1 VQVTK
6 SLGNNWQPD
15 WSPDGKY
22 IAYRSEDGEGGLFV
36 IPALGG
42 EGQERKISSFGY
54 YPRWS
59 LDGSQILFQTT
70 RFVTARLYVVD
81 INGGAPRELMT
92 STLHPEKGNRLISAN
107 WYPDGKRISLWLASG
122 MLDSVVPVFWTTPL
136 DGGAPVQ
143 SEIPAAL
150 ARQFVGAS
158 SDWGA
163 VCCEADFKFA
173 WAPSGTAIYFERTLG
188 GTRNLWRMTVDR
200 TTLQAIAIDRL
211 TTGSGMDSELAIS
224 PDGKQLAFTGGVQH
238 MRAWLFPFE
247 AGTGRITGEGSAVTS
262 SGIDAFEPSLSPDGK
277 QLIFMAR
284 RAGKW
289 DLMKESLADRR
300 DTPFVYEDDF
310 PYDPQWSPDG
320 KHLAYGRWKQSAK
333 ANQIMVWSSESR
345 KQVSV
350 TDVLNGFVSIYE
362 WSKQDNQLVL
372 SMPNSST
379 RGGMVDADGRRSS
392 CPVRSP

>member
-1 VQVTK
+1 MQVTK

-173 WAPSGTAIYFERTLG
+173 WAPSGTAIYF
-188 GTRNLWRMTVDR
+188 
-200 TTLQAIAIDRL
+200 
-211 TTGSGMDSELAIS
+211 
-224 PDGKQLAFTGGVQH
+224 
-238 MRAWLFPFE
+238 
-247 AGTGRITGEGSAVTS
+247 
-262 SGIDAFEPSLSPDGK
+262 
-277 QLIFMAR
+277 
-284 RAGKW
+284 
-289 DLMKESLADRR
+289 
-300 DTPFVYEDDF
+300 
-310 PYDPQWSPDG
+310 
-320 KHLAYGRWKQSAK
+320 
-333 ANQIMVWSSESR
+333 
-345 KQVSV
+345 
-350 TDVLNGFVSIYE
+350 
-362 WSKQDNQLVL
+362 
-372 SMPNSST
+372 
-379 RGGMVDADGRRSS
+379 
-392 CPVRSP
+392 

>member
-1 VQVTK
+1 
-6 SLGNNWQPD
+6 
-15 WSPDGKY
+15 
-22 IAYRSEDGEGGLFV
+22 
-36 IPALGG
+36 
-42 EGQERKISSFGY
+42 
-54 YPRWS
+54 
-59 LDGSQILFQTT
+59 
-70 RFVTARLYVVD
+70 
-81 INGGAPRELMT
+81 
-92 STLHPEKGNRLISAN
+92 
-107 WYPDGKRISLWLASG
+107 
-122 MLDSVVPVFWTTPL
+122 
-136 DGGAPVQ
+136 
-143 SEIPAAL
+143 
-150 ARQFVGAS
+150 
-158 SDWGA
+158 
-163 VCCEADFKFA
+163 
-173 WAPSGTAIYFERTLG
+173 
-188 GTRNLWRMTVDR
+188 
-200 TTLQAIAIDRL
+200 
-211 TTGSGMDSELAIS
+211 
-224 PDGKQLAFTGGVQH
+224 

-247 AGTGRITGEGSAVTS
+247 AGSGRITGEGSAVTS
-262 SGIDAFEPSLSPDGK
+262 VGIDAFEPNLSPDGK

-333 ANQIMVWSSESR
+333 TNQIMVWSSESR
-345 KQVSV
+345 KQMSV